1 MNTLASSGYRQYTPI
16 PYRLLCNCNG
26 TEAVAQWCRDHVTLL
41 RRLFGSRLFLTPS
54 GSLYRRLL
62 PQLKAQAIEQVL
74 GTWIQATLVAH
85 FGIITH

>member
-1 MNTLASSGYRQYTPI
+1 
-16 PYRLLCNCNG
+16 
-26 TEAVAQWCRDHVTLL
+26 
-41 RRLFGSRLFLTPS
+41 LTPS